1 MADAVSK
8 LILDIPNQI
17 FSPQI
22 VDVINYQVL
31 HMYIVNKSCWV
42 HAVFFIRNSVK
53 NKLVVFLIFP
63 KIFDGFCFLVE
74 EKMMVFVS

>member
-1 MADAVSK
+1 MIEKYKVNKNIATIDAV
-8 LILDIPNQI
+8 I
-17 FSPQI
+17 
-22 VDVINYQVL
+22 
-31 HMYIVNKSCWV
+31 
-42 HAVFFIRNSVK
+42 FIRNSVK